1 MDQTV
6 IDVMIAAIQA
16 QNWPVV
22 AGEGLVI
29 LGTIVSVILAL
40 VGKPVPIIGTII
52 QYIKNVLPK
61 KAEDVQKP
69 APTVTPEV
77 KPETE
82 VKK

>member
-1 MDQTV
+1 MDQSV
-6 IDVMIAAIQA
+6 IDVMIAAVQA

-22 AGEGLVI
+22 AGEGIVI
-29 LGTIVSVILAL
+29 TGSIVSLILAL
-40 VGKPVPIIGTII
+40 VGKPVPIIGTLI

-69 APTVTPEV
+69 ASTATPEV

-82 VKK
+82 TKK